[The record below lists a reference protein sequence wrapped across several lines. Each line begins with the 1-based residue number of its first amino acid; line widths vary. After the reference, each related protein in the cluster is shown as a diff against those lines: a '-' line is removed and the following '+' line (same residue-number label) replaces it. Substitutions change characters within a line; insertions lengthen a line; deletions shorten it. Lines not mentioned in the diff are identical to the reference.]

1 MFSLKTI
8 LFIIFLCVLIISIS
22 YIKTL
27 NVAES
32 GETFLNNINTAQYSK
47 TNLQG
52 PNKCS

>member
-8 LFIIFLCVLIISIS
+8 MFIIFLCVLIVSIS

-27 NVAES
+27 YVAQSEES
-32 GETFLNNINTAQYSK
+32 FLSNMNPTQYSK
-47 TNLQG
+47 TNFQG